1 MKSILIIGMGRFG
14 HHLAQNFLHHGH
26 DVMIMDL
33 YEEKAADLVPYAT
46 STKIGDCTK
55 EEVLRS
61 VGITNFDVV
70 FVCIGTNFQSSLEIT
85 SLAKELGAQRVI
97 SKATR
102 DVQAKFLLRN
112 GADEVIYPEKDIAQK
127 WAERYSLD
135 NIFDYID
142 LPGNFGIYEMA
153 PLKEWIGKS
162 IKASNIAAKYKI
174 SILGIKKKNASVIS
188 VMPSAD
194 YVIKERD
201 HLMIMAANETAENI
215 IKRNKN
221 HFVNG

>member
-174 SILGIKKKNASVIS
+174 SILGIKKKNATVIS